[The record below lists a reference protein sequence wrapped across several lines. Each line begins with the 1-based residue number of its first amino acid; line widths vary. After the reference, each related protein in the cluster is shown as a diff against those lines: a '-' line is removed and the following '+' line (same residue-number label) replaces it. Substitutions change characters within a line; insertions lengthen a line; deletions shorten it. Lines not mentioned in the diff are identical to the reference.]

1 MSISLVNDVGS
12 IIIIGDEPR
21 RSFPQPAQILAQA
34 QTERLKALQKSEE
47 VFTRKADGY
56 RTAGDSKRVKTQLR
70 LRAEQ
75 NRLTF
80 SAEIERLTRSLPRA
94 VL

>member
-47 VFTRKADGY
+47 VFTRKADG
-56 RTAGDSKRVKTQLR
+56 TEPLAIASGLITQFWWTGSIDRFVHNCPDLASD
-70 LRAEQ
+70 L
-75 NRLTF
+75 F
-80 SAEIERLTRSLPRA
+80 
-94 VL
+94 